1 MSLIKS
7 TKELLSKINDNRNFQ
22 ILSEVNNTIKGN
34 YLISNPIRSIFLQ
47 KLVNNKENLSR
58 TWIISQKGV
67 EAEVKVGDIIKL
79 GRVRLK
85 FDKIFLKNTNRVNT
99 TNVLLYPSQTN
110 IANEPQNGSFLIK

>member
-85 FDKIFLKNTNRVNT
+85 FDKIFLKIPFRYCQPAKTM
-99 TNVLLYPSQTN
+99 L
-110 IANEPQNGSFLIK
+110 